1 MIMNKMS
8 IVARHDRRR
17 LNEFLISVLV
27 RTIIEIMFPS
37 TPRLPT
43 TAYNYLMVKLDNF
56 NESILSI
63 VSCNLTREFG
73 EKSR

>member
-17 LNEFLISVLV
+17 LNEFLISALV
-27 RTIIEIMFPS
+27 RTIIEMMFPS
-37 TPRLPT
+37 TPRHPT
-43 TAYNYLMVKLDNF
+43 TAWNYLMVQLDNF
-56 NESILSI
+56 NHSILSI

-73 EKSR
+73 EKSQ